1 MFGWEVKIIIN
12 NYSNNPVFFEALF
25 KMVNELFID
34 PLVKLQYNYDSL
46 SGYKYLSVIWYLL
59 YQGFVM
65 AVSKTTAAKRI
76 SVEFEG
82 EQETFLMSILAQ
94 NGIVFYVSTPRKRSK
109 NSQFLDIV
117 YVDVEGQI
125 YDFGLLVNALIQAE
139 NKEIGANEKN
149 YQKYVKR
156 NITSATNNILIMMV
170 QSLGWSAQFKNSRDA
185 ERTLKMNRL
194 DYLCNGNQIINSTAI
209 AELGSQLNHQLKDQ
223 FCDLKRETVVMVN
236 QYCVPLEINMPQQS
250 LLPIHMLFQQIISD
264 SVSYTVVG
272 SCINCQT
279 DEERVDE
286 EGLPPMT
293 AAPRVGYYEL
303 TEGFNGVNYSTVE

>member
-1 MFGWEVKIIIN
+1 MT
-12 NYSNNPVFFEALF
+12 A
-25 KMVNELFID
+25 
-34 PLVKLQYNYDSL
+34 
-46 SGYKYLSVIWYLL
+46 
-59 YQGFVM
+59 
-65 AVSKTTAAKRI
+65 SKTTVAKRI

-82 EQETFLMSILAQ
+82 EQETFLMSILAR

-109 NSQFLDIV
+109 NSQFLNIV
-117 YVDVEGQI
+117 YVDVEGQF

-139 NKEIGANEKN
+139 NKEIEVNEKN

-170 QSLGWSAQFKNSRDA
+170 QALGWSAQFKKTRDA

-194 DYLCNGNQIINSTAI
+194 DYLCYGNQVINSTTI
-209 AELGSQLNHQLKDQ
+209 AELGSELNHQLKDQ
-223 FCDLKRETVVMVN
+223 FGDLKRETMVIVDH
-236 QYCVPLEINMPQQS
+236 CSIPLEIDVPQQS
-250 LLPIHMLFQQIISD
+250 LLPVHMLFQQTVSD
-264 SVSYTVVG
+264 TMSYTVVG

-293 AAPRVGYYEL
+293 AVPQVSYFEL
-303 TEGFNGVNYSTVE
+303 TNVPTGLNYSTVE